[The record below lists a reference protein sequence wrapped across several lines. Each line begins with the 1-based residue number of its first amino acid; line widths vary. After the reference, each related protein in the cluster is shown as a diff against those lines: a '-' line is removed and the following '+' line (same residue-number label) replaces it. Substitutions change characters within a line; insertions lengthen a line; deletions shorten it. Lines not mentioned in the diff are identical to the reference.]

1 MTAIQIVSDLLRM
14 VGKINWGFFLYTY
27 TMRMNIVEN
36 VVCKKPIVPYH

>member
-14 VGKINWGFFLYTY
+14 EGKIIEVFLYTY